1 MQDPSLLEFAW
12 SELLEKNKTVTV
24 EEMAEVISICFL
36 DWMPKHVSISLYEI
50 LVLQI
55 IFGSVEPLESYSA
68 HLLLSKDEVY
78 FTVLET
84 KGSRCVYG
92 PRSSEQVDVLLSG
105 VEYL

>member
-1 MQDPSLLEFAW
+1 MDPSLLEFAW
-12 SELLEKNKTVTV
+12 SELLEKNKTVT
-24 EEMAEVISICFL
+24 
-36 DWMPKHVSISLYEI
+36 
-50 LVLQI
+50 I

-92 PRSSEQVDVLLSG
+92 PRSSEQ
-105 VEYL
+105 